1 MDWLRHTTIFLRL
14 PNLFMEINLQLDFL
28 AVDTDMAIPGIIEDF
43 VGNAN
48 ASDIVAHDAR
58 MAL

>member
-1 MDWLRHTTIFLRL
+1 
-14 PNLFMEINLQLDFL
+14 MEINLQLDFL